1 MEKKSCSFCP
11 PERVFGQPP
20 SCTDYRMKI
29 IIKEIQSE
37 KVRIGSPKFNGKT
50 FSISASLQNDAH
62 ISSSI
67 LTVLTYKI
75 WEKRAPG
82 IFCCCCCCCPLAM
95 RRTLLFP
102 LWIQMDLKVRWRS
115 TTQPDMLYSNW
126 PTNKNG
132 QIQSFLHAEKSFC
145 FGVYLSCAIT
155 SLRFAKK
162 PCQDFLQLYRITF
175 LSIAKQLWWREKNST
190 LFHTTHCNEQKSRA
204 LFWKIWIQ

>member
-1 MEKKSCSFCP
+1 M
-11 PERVFGQPP
+11 RL
-20 SCTDYRMKI
+20 
-29 IIKEIQSE
+29 
-37 KVRIGSPKFNGKT
+37 T
-50 FSISASLQNDAH
+50 FHLFH
-62 ISSSI
+62 SSSS
-67 LTVLTYKI
+67 YI

-82 IFCCCCCCCPLAM
+82 IFFAAVVVVVLWLLF
-95 RRTLLFP
+95 LLFP

-145 FGVYLSCAIT
+145 FGLYLYCAIT

-175 LSIAKQLWWREKNST
+175 LSIAKQLWWREKKQHFVSHYS
-190 LFHTTHCNEQKSRA
+190 LQWAK
-204 LFWKIWIQ
+204 K